1 MGILRRIVSG
11 PALLGQGLLLCLRKP
26 RLLLLGIA
34 PALVTGVLFLAGL
47 ITLFVFVDDL
57 AALLTGFADGWPSVA
72 RTAIRLVVAFA
83 LAGLAVVLGVVAFT
97 AITLAIGA
105 PFYER
110 ISAMVEEHLGGAP
123 AGAELP
129 LLTQIS
135 RGLGDAVRMLG
146 LSVLF
151 GVFLFGI
158 GFVPVAGQVL
168 APVLAALVAG
178 WFLALELSAV
188 PFERRG
194 LRLAGRRQA
203 LRRDRLAALG
213 FGISVFVCFLVPFG
227 AILLMPAAVAGG
239 TLLARRAL
247 PPAGEVR

>member
-1 MGILRRIVSG
+1 
-11 PALLGQGLLLCLRKP
+11 
-26 RLLLLGIA
+26 
-34 PALVTGVLFLAGL
+34 
-47 ITLFVFVDDL
+47 
-57 AALLTGFADGWPSVA
+57 
-72 RTAIRLVVAFA
+72 
-83 LAGLAVVLGVVAFT
+83 
-97 AITLAIGA
+97 
-105 PFYER
+105 
-110 ISAMVEEHLGGAP
+110 
-123 AGAELP
+123 
-129 LLTQIS
+129 
-135 RGLGDAVRMLG
+135 
-146 LSVLF
+146 
-151 GVFLFGI
+151 LFGI

-239 TLLARRAL
+239 TLLARRVL